1 MFKNLIEYI
10 KFSLAIG
17 VGNVT
22 DPSLE
27 EISDGQLEMLIK
39 QHCKSLG
46 IDIYNIEKEDEAF
59 IICLVRKD
67 VYWRMATLN
76 APLYELQMDGLKVS
90 KQTRFEHYFK
100 LIQEVEKEYLSI
112 KNDPNRVKVRAVDVY
127 INRAY
132 NLRKQFNNYEV
143 PDIEIEV
150 DEILENGYNISID
163 IDRVKPQDYVGT
175 KVYFSNRPIID
186 RYNNNSI
193 SEQARLV
200 FNTRNIHT
208 RMLRVTYEDVNRTNY
223 LLLVVELK
231 NGLKAYHE
239 LEVTPNE

>member
-1 MFKNLIEYI
+1 MFKDLVDTI
-10 KFSLAIG
+10 KFALAIG
-17 VGNVT
+17 VGSVT

-27 EISDGQLEMLIK
+27 EITDEQIEMLIK
-39 QHCKSLG
+39 QHCRSLS
-46 IDIYNIEKEDEAF
+46 INYNNIEAEDEAF

-67 VYWRMATLN
+67 IYWRMATLN
-76 APLYELQMDGLKVS
+76 APLYELQMDGLKVA
-90 KQTRFEHYFK
+90 KHTRFEHYFK
-100 LIQEVEKEYLSI
+100 LIQEMEKEYLSI
-112 KNDPNRVKVRAVDVY
+112 KNDPNRVKVKAVDVY

-163 IDRVKPQDYVGT
+163 IDRVNTRDYVST
-175 KVYFSNRPIID
+175 KVYFSNSPILD

-193 SEQARLV
+193 SEKARLV
-200 FNTRNIHT
+200 FNTKNIHS
-208 RMLRVTYEDVNRTNY
+208 RMLRVAYEDVNRTNY
-223 LLLVVELK
+223 LLLVVELR